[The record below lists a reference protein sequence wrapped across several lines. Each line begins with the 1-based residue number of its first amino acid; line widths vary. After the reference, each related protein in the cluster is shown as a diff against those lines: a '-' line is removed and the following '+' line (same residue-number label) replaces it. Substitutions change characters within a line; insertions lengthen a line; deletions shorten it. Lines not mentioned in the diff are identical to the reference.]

1 MAVRESTSDEYQQSA
16 VVIVDNGGVEERVNL
31 RVLSNKA
38 IKALAKDSGLKIKLT
53 KKQDMIDEIMNQAA
67 GSKLTIQ
74 HEGAE
79 NAENEPASQKNEE
92 NYAGVIITNK
102 DGNEE
107 EINLYSMEKQA
118 VKKLAADSGL
128 QITKEDKG
136 GMIQEI
142 MKQINEASQ
151 GTEEKPAENS
161 NEDPSESTMPENE
174 ADNSSEENLAPAFSS
189 FLSKAAHESLVRDIT
204 RTLAAEWKDAMYKEL
219 KEEFKQ
225 QVKNDFME
233 NSWDDLMKEIKA
245 GGAKN
250 SRNGKKA
257 SSIKARADG

>member
-38 IKALAKDSGLKIKLT
+38 IKALAKDSGLKIKST

-74 HEGAE
+74 HEKAE
-79 NAENEPASQKNEE
+79 EAENEPAGQKNEE

-102 DGNEE
+102 DGNDE
-107 EINLYSMEKQA
+107 EINLYSMDKQA

-128 QITKEDKG
+128 QITKEDKD
-136 GMIQEI
+136 GMIEEI
-142 MKQINEASQ
+142 MKQVNEAYQ
-151 GTEEKPAENS
+151 GTEETPAENN
-161 NEDPSESTMPENE
+161 NEDLSKNTLPENE
-174 ADNSSEENLAPAFSS
+174 AEPSSEENSAPTSSS
-189 FLSKAAHESLVRDIT
+189 FLAKAGHESLVRDIT
-204 RTLAAEWKDAMYKEL
+204 RTLTAEWKDDMYTEV
-219 KEEFKQ
+219 KEELKQ

-233 NSWDDLMKEIKA
+233 NTWDDLMKEIKA
-245 GGAKN
+245 DAAKN
-250 SRNGKKA
+250 SRNGKKS
-257 SSIKARADG
+257 SSIKARTEG

>member
-1 MAVRESTSDEYQQSA
+1 MAVRESTSDENQQSA

-38 IKALAKDSGLKIKLT
+38 IKALAKDSGLKVKST
-53 KKQDMIDEIMNQAA
+53 RKQDMIDEIIDQAPGA
-67 GSKLTIQ
+67 KLTIQ
-74 HEGAE
+74 QEETE
-79 NAENEPASQKNEE
+79 NAEDASASQKNEE

-107 EINLYSMEKQA
+107 EINLYSIDKQA
-118 VKKLAADSGL
+118 VKKLAVDSGL
-128 QITKEDKG
+128 QITKEDKD

-142 MKQINEASQ
+142 MEQVNEAYQ
-151 GTEEKPAENS
+151 ETKEAPAEN
-161 NEDPSESTMPENE
+161 NNENE
-174 ADNSSEENLAPAFSS
+174 SGNEMNNSSEESSAPTSTS
-189 FLSKAAHESLVRDIT
+189 FLSKAAHESLVRSIT
-204 RTLAAEWKDAMYKEL
+204 RTLAAEWKDDMHTKLREEL
-219 KEEFKQ
+219 KQ

-245 GGAKN
+245 DAAKN

-257 SSIKARADG
+257 SSIKARADK